1 VTTVVDVLS
10 VQLLVTRAVR
20 RIASRIAI
28 TRRTWRRYG
37 VRGAGGG
44 GVSP

>member
-20 RIASRIAI
+20 RIASRIAS
-28 TRRTWRRYG
+28 TRRIWRRYG
-37 VRGAGGG
+37 VRDGGG
-44 GVSP
+44 GGGSP